1 MHRRYNSNKIQI
13 KKKLMNQALKRKNL
27 SEFYELYRNL
37 LDKEDANDQ
46 LTTLFKAKI
55 NIMNKLF
62 LKNFLKLEIIEREL
76 DSNKKDMKGSAL
88 MLEVSV

>member
-1 MHRRYNSNKIQI
+1 
-13 KKKLMNQALKRKNL
+13 MNQALKRKNL